1 MSSEVVSRA
10 TVRSVAMP
18 VEHGGWAFLFQPIA
32 LGLLLAPSWAGLAL
46 AFAALFVFLTHQP
59 LKIALGDWRRGKVY
73 PRTHLAWRFAAGY
86 GLAALMAAALSAL
99 GGRPFFWLPL
109 AAGAPFAL
117 LQLAMDARKQS
128 REAVAEIAGALAL
141 GALAPALAV
150 LGGWDVTRAWPLWPL
165 LACQAVP
172 AILYARARLRLERGQ
187 SIAPQGVW
195 LAHGIGLVVAGILAW
210 AGTGTWLAVVGM
222 VIMLTRATHGLSSWR
237 RPARASQVGVQEV
250 AFSVIYVLLTAMGVA
265 VYPSTG

>member
-10 TVRSVAMP
+10 AVRSVAVP

-32 LGLLLAPSWAGLAL
+32 LGLLVAPSWAGLAL

-73 PRTHLAWRFAAGY
+73 PRTHLAWRFVAGY
-86 GLAALMAAALSAL
+86 GLAAVVAAALSAL
-99 GGRPFFWLPL
+99 GGRPLFWLPL

-141 GALAPALAV
+141 GSLAPALAV
-150 LGGWDVTRAWPLWPL
+150 LGGWDATRVWSLWPL
-165 LACQAVP
+165 LVCQVVP

-187 SIAPQGVW
+187 PIAPQGVW
-195 LAHGIGLVVAGILAW
+195 LAHGMGLVVAGVLAW
-210 AGTGTWLAVVGM
+210 AGTGPWLAVAGM
-222 VIMLTRATHGLSSWR
+222 AIMLARAAHGLSRWR

-250 AFSVIYVLLTAMGVA
+250 VFSVIYVLLTAMGLA
-265 VYPSTG
+265 VQPPAG